1 MNFLKVYIDE
11 ETLSL
16 IKENNTDMMI
26 HDIEAN
32 RDNVIKVID
41 YLQEIGVKVIG
52 TLLIEKPDL
61 FLLDVEEIKSH
72 FDNYDMK
79 LIVRMINDDISN
91 FDLV

>member
-1 MNFLKVYIDE
+1 MMNFLKVYIDE

-41 YLQEIGVKVIG
+41 YLQ
-52 TLLIEKPDL
+52 
-61 FLLDVEEIKSH
+61 
-72 FDNYDMK
+72 
-79 LIVRMINDDISN
+79 
-91 FDLV
+91 